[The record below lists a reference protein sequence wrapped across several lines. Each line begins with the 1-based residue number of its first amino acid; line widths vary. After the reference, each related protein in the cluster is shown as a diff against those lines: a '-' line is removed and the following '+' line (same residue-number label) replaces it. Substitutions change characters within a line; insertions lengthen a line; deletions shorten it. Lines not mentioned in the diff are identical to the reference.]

1 PKQRR
6 PESNHLLPTKAAS
19 EAGEGLTERR
29 ILDHPMR
36 HDLRIGFA
44 LLVRGSSRRIT
55 IVRFRPANI
64 RVINRRI
71 CSLACLPCCPITAHA
86 GSPRC
91 RGKPTEKQLQPSA
104 VDRSLHIRDGVSYP
118 ILTAASRRKTPAPTG
133 QPPNTSL
140 TAAERMPNTP
150 RTTRRL
156 LSPCRGGRLASPFGD
171 RIRGV
176 LHDGGFDIRANWLTR
191 AMLAAISGGTRRRSP
206 LCSTTG

>member
-104 VDRSLHIRDGVSYP
+104 VDRSLHIRDGVYLTNEPPHLAGKRGCVRNQKRGAHPAAP
-118 ILTAASRRKTPAPTG
+118 IRLSEIVERNPGKPSGILPAKVRNASSVGSQFSVSRPHA
-133 QPPNTSL
+133 
-140 TAAERMPNTP
+140 
-150 RTTRRL
+150 
-156 LSPCRGGRLASPFGD
+156 
-171 RIRGV
+171 
-176 LHDGGFDIRANWLTR
+176 
-191 AMLAAISGGTRRRSP
+191 
-206 LCSTTG
+206 